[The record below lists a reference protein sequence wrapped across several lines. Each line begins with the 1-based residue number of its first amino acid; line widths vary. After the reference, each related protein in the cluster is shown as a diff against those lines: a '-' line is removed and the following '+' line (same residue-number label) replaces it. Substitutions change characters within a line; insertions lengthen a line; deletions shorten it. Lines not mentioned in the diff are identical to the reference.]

1 MHSIRRWLTHIVV
14 TNMLAASHLASASPL
29 TILQTVKLPALHAGD
44 VVLIALHCYVCR
56 VISETT
62 DSPYNHS
69 GLILDTELGLNSR
82 VVQSLQSTQDL
93 SLSEFLHQ
101 AGKTSPIK
109 ILRPRELANSF
120 KHDREA
126 YESSTVLL
134 NRVFAQEMRGRAF
147 DDNYLWNNVD
157 SDGHELLYCSE
168 MIQKTLNHVL
178 AQPLTTVALDYSS
191 HWDFWLNYF
200 DGKVPQGQPGNSP
213 ASLANADQLMTIF
226 EGTLDTA
233 P

>member
-1 MHSIRRWLTHIVV
+1 MVV
-14 TNMLAASHLASASPL
+14 TTLLSASHIASASPL
-29 TILQTVKLPALHAGD
+29 TILQTDKLPVLHAGD
-44 VVLIALHCYVCR
+44 VVLIALNCYICG

-62 DSPYNHS
+62 ESPYNHS
-69 GLILDTELGLNSR
+69 GLILDTDLGLDSR
-82 VVQSLQSTQDL
+82 VAQSLQSTQEL
-93 SLSEFLHQ
+93 SLSDFLHQ
-101 AGKTSPIK
+101 GGKTSPMK
-109 ILRPRELANSF
+109 ILRPRELDNGY

-178 AQPLTTVALDYSS
+178 AQPLTTIALDYSR

-200 DGKVPQGQPGNSP
+200 DGKVPQGEQGNSP

>member
-1 MHSIRRWLTHIVV
+1 MHLISRWLTHISV
-14 TNMLAASHLASASPL
+14 TTLLSASHIASASPL
-29 TILQTVKLPALHAGD
+29 TILPTVKLPALHAGD

-69 GLILDTELGLNSR
+69 GLILDTDLGLSSR
-82 VVQSLQSTQDL
+82 VAQSLQSTQDL

-101 AGKTSPIK
+101 AGKTSPVK

-120 KHDREA
+120 KADREA

-134 NRVFAQEMRGRAF
+134 NRVFAQEMLGRAF

-157 SDGHELLYCSE
+157 ADGNELLYCSE

-178 AQPLTTVALDYSS
+178 ARPLTTTALDYSR

-200 DGKVPQGQPGNSP
+200 DGKVPQGEPGNSP

-233 P
+233 H